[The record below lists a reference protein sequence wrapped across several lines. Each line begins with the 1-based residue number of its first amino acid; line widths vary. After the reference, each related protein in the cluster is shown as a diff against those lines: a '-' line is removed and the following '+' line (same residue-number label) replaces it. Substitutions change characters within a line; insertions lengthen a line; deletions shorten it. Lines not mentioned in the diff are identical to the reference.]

1 MATLYDSIKIGGIEI
16 PNRMAAAPTVM
27 CNGTEDG
34 YVTDRAIRSFTEEAQ
49 GGWGLL
55 QVSASFIHPEGNIFR
70 TMIGIY
76 NDKSITGHERLS
88 RAIHRQGT
96 KCSCQL
102 IHGGALSNTAI
113 TGLPVVGAS
122 VKGGVFGS
130 VRELSTD
137 EAEERIQYYI
147 DAAARVKEAGYDA
160 VNVHSCQGTLIQ
172 QFMSPFT
179 NLRKDKFGQDPGL
192 FPEMIVK
199 GIKERCGKDFP
210 LIYRLAAHEFMDF
223 LGEPGYNEEWGKKM
237 AKRLEPWVD
246 CFDVTGGRIGFTGMY
261 AFPPVYGKRATRV
274 HLATDIKGVVS
285 VPVMGVAKIMEP
297 KLAEHLISSGQ
308 CDIAH
313 FCRPAIAD
321 PWFARKA
328 IEGRPEDIR
337 KCISCNWC
345 LQTLFEQKTVLCA
358 VNASYNRE
366 AEYEIKP
373 AVKVKKVMV
382 VGGGVAGLEATV
394 NLAERGH
401 KVDLY
406 EKSETWGGLV
416 ESVASRHPRVHTAD
430 LRNILDFYTAQLGK
444 MSGIKAH
451 LKTEV
456 TPEFVQK
463 ANPDAVVVAV
473 GSQEALPDIPGIGLK
488 NVITNEDYLRAQGKV
503 EMGENVVVIGGN
515 YGAET
520 AVSLAR
526 QGKKVTMVEESG
538 TAARP
543 AYSQD
548 LYSRLFQL
556 DRFIQE
562 EKITVL
568 LNTRAV
574 EITAAG
580 VVVEAADGKKTLPAD
595 AVIIAYNRKPCKGL
609 YEALKGK
616 VKELYEIGDCVKPR
630 DIASAVDDGTYVGV
644 KI

>member
-1 MATLYDSIKIGGIEI
+1 
-16 PNRMAAAPTVM
+16 
-27 CNGTEDG
+27 
-34 YVTDRAIRSFTEEAQ
+34 
-49 GGWGLL
+49 
-55 QVSASFIHPEGNIFR
+55 
-70 TMIGIY
+70 
-76 NDKSITGHERLS
+76 
-88 RAIHRQGT
+88 
-96 KCSCQL
+96 
-102 IHGGALSNTAI
+102 
-113 TGLPVVGAS
+113 
-122 VKGGVFGS
+122 
-130 VRELSTD
+130 
-137 EAEERIQYYI
+137 
-147 DAAARVKEAGYDA
+147 
-160 VNVHSCQGTLIQ
+160 
-172 QFMSPFT
+172 
-179 NLRKDKFGQDPGL
+179 
-192 FPEMIVK
+192 
-199 GIKERCGKDFP
+199 
-210 LIYRLAAHEFMDF
+210 
-223 LGEPGYNEEWGKKM
+223 
-237 AKRLEPWVD
+237 
-246 CFDVTGGRIGFTGMY
+246 MY

-274 HLATDIKGVVS
+274 HLATDIKSVVR

-297 KLAEHLISSGQ
+297 KLDEHLISSGQ

-313 FCRPAIAD
+313 FCRPAIAV

-345 LQTLFEQKTVLCA
+345 LQTLFDQKVVLCA

-366 AEYEIKP
+366 AEYELKP

-382 VGGGVAGLEATV
+382 VGGGVAGMEAAITM
-394 NLAERGH
+394 AKRGH

-406 EKSETWGGLV
+406 EKGDTWGGLV
-416 ESVASRHPRVHTAD
+416 ESVASRHPRLHTAD
-430 LRNILDFYTAQLGK
+430 LRNILEYHSVQIEKTN
-444 MSGIKAH
+444 GIKVH

-456 TPEFVQK
+456 TPELVEK
-463 ANPDAVVVAV
+463 ENPDAVVVAV
-473 GSQEALPDIPGIGLK
+473 GSEEALPDIPGIGLK
-488 NVITNEDYLRAQGKV
+488 NVITPEDYLRAQGKV
-503 EMGENVVVIGGN
+503 EIGENVVVIGGN

-574 EITAAG
+574 EITSAG

-595 AVIIAYNRKPCKGL
+595 AVIIPYNRKPCKVL

-616 VKELYEIGDCVKPR
+616 VKELYEIGGCVKPR
-630 DIASAVDDGTYVGV
+630 DIASAVDDATYVGV